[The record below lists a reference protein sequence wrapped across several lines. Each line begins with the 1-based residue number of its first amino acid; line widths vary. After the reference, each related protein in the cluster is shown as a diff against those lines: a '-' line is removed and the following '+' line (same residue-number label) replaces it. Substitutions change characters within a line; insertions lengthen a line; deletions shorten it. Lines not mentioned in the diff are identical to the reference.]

1 MTHTKHR
8 PGFTLIEILV
18 TITVI
23 VVLASV
29 LWKMGHGLE
38 TQGLVKQQKHAF
50 AVLDSALQAYYEVT
64 GTFPVVVVDDGLDD
78 LVQAQAAT
86 ESMWQQLLAVPESR
100 FVAERLS
107 DKLLKDL
114 YVSPENSD
122 RDWPEIYDMWGRPVA
137 YKWHAKMAFPILRSR
152 GPNGSF
158 EDPNVLS
165 DDITNR

>member
-38 TQGLVKQQKHAF
+38 TQGLVKQQKQAF

-64 GTFPVVVVDDGLDD
+64 GTFPVVVLDDGQDE

-114 YVSPENSD
+114 YVSPDNPD
-122 RDWPEIYDMWGRPVA
+122 RDWPEIYDVWGRPVA
-137 YKWHAKMAFPILRSR
+137 YMWRAKMAFPILRSR